1 MLYGMGQAGLQHV
14 GLPTDFDIQRKQY
27 SDALKGAQVQ
37 VEQAHQRL
45 LEQQQQYQQGL
56 VTYQDPRTGFTYQ
69 VPPSVLPKLV
79 PATVT
84 GGYSLDKQTLA
95 NQGRFGVEQMKAM
108 INAGIVRKY
117 LDSVDENGNPGVQ
130 MLNQNGVPMGFVP
143 GAVAKSFVPTYSTTQ
158 QHVQDKNGVWQVFDV
173 TTAKTPGI
181 PPGTGRVPSG
191 STPAIP
197 SPTTPS
203 ISPTAPS
210 GIPPAVKTRI
220 SPTSPAGKA
229 MSRKGPVARPI
240 QTSSG
245 QPLESPKAEESVIG
259 VDSQGNQVMASAG
272 DAGRLGL
279 TDVQKAD
286 ANTVSSTRTA
296 RRWMSDIATVPGS
309 DPRKDPT
316 HAGVKELIDDLD
328 KRGELGTIASR
339 WNDFMAGKVGAGD
352 PEYQALKTKLGLSN
366 TLLAKLHVGARGNWF
381 LIDEFNRLA
390 DAGKLTG
397 EALKAAYGSEMDYVG
412 RAQMMPQ
419 GRTNAPGGNWNAKT
433 GRFE

>member
-1 MLYGMGQAGLQHV
+1 MADPDRNLLPSYMRPATTAPPPGQDPMIPTIAGVLPEGSFQPPAPPPSTSPTMPPPGNLPILQGQLPPQGPLSAGVQAPPPSQMPTLARQDQPTLPGVPSYTGPADRGGFVKNVLTRMLYGMGQAGLQHV

-229 MSRKGPVARPI
+229 M
-240 QTSSG
+240 
-245 QPLESPKAEESVIG
+245 
-259 VDSQGNQVMASAG
+259 
-272 DAGRLGL
+272 
-279 TDVQKAD
+279 
-286 ANTVSSTRTA
+286 
-296 RRWMSDIATVPGS
+296 
-309 DPRKDPT
+309 
-316 HAGVKELIDDLD
+316 
-328 KRGELGTIASR
+328 
-339 WNDFMAGKVGAGD
+339 
-352 PEYQALKTKLGLSN
+352 
-366 TLLAKLHVGARGNWF
+366 
-381 LIDEFNRLA
+381 
-390 DAGKLTG
+390 
-397 EALKAAYGSEMDYVG
+397 
-412 RAQMMPQ
+412 
-419 GRTNAPGGNWNAKT
+419 
-433 GRFE
+433 